1 MLHIK
6 RTCFALLSWTF
17 ISFFTIIKLQFND
30 YLLQIMFA
38 LFKYNDWFSEKYFQ
52 WLLLIPKSLSSYQRQ
67 KKKFTDLV
75 FPMLTGYN

>member
-17 ISFFTIIKLQFND
+17 SSFFTIIKLQFND

-38 LFKYNDWFSEKYFQ
+38 LFKYNEWFSEKVFSMAVANSK
-52 WLLLIPKSLSSYQRQ
+52 IPFFIPTPE
-67 KKKFTDLV
+67 KKIHRPSFSNV
-75 FPMLTGYN
+75 NWV

>member
-17 ISFFTIIKLQFND
+17 SSFFSIIKLQFND

-38 LFKYNDWFSEKYFQ
+38 LFKYNDWFSEKVF
-52 WLLLIPKSLSSYQRQ
+52 SMAVHTNAR